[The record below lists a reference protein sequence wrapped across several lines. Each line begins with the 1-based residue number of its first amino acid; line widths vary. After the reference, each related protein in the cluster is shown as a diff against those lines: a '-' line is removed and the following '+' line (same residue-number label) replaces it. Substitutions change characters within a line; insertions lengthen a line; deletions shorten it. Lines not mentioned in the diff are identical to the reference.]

1 MLQCIKNIVILECKL
16 CANKK
21 AVLGI
26 ERLNALIF
34 NVGDTGFEPVTLPI
48 VNRDAL
54 SFFR

>member
-54 SFFR
+54 NFFQ